1 MSQASPKQRGR
12 YRLHPA
18 AGVEV
23 VTRRRVGDANPRG
36 RMERLQG
43 PFRLRADL
51 PAPGAMALA
60 TALPLVV
67 ADWERQ
73 VADGTIGDTNTTKYA
88 VMLRGFL
95 AVLSRQGVTLVE
107 QVTANHVLAWCRMRS
122 PQANGEPNE
131 NTMRVRRS
139 AARAFFETC
148 ACLGITDLNPAKT
161 VEFPGRSGRHVS
173 AFTDNDIRQLQ
184 RISGSVLG
192 DTRTPCALALVM
204 SGASTQE
211 MVGITVA
218 DVDLASGQFWA
229 HGGGYR
235 SRDRWLPFQDQW
247 CADAIRAR
255 VAELRDAYGEDAHG
269 VWLIYKPHPSQP
281 TPTRQASAGVSLIT
295 RLLKKARVHNPGLTR
310 AESIREW
317 LAAQVFAQ
325 TGSVEQVAERVGY
338 ASLDAAAHLVGYDWV
353 ATHRVGG
360 TAPAH
365 RQGGDDQ

>member
-23 VTRRRVGDANPRG
+23 DDAPPCRRC
-36 RMERLQG
+36 Q
-43 PFRLRADL
+43 
-51 PAPGAMALA
+51 PA
-60 TALPLVV
+60 
-67 ADWERQ
+67 R
-73 VADGTIGDTNTTKYA
+73 ADGTPAGTVPAACRPHPHRARWRWRVRSRWSSQTGSDRSRTEPSATPTPPSMPC
-88 VMLRGFL
+88 MLRGFL
-95 AVLSRQGVTLVE
+95 AVLSRRGVTLVE

-131 NTMRVRRS
+131 NTMRARRS

-211 MVGITVA
+211 MVRHHRRRRRPHR
-218 DVDLASGQFWA
+218 LASSGRTVVA
-229 HGGGYR
+229 TAPETDGSR
-235 SRDRWLPFQDQW
+235 SRTSG
-247 CADAIRAR
+247 A
-255 VAELRDAYGEDAHG
+255 
-269 VWLIYKPHPSQP
+269 P
-281 TPTRQASAGVSLIT
+281 TPS
-295 RLLKKARVHNPGLTR
+295 GL
-310 AESIREW
+310 
-317 LAAQVFAQ
+317 
-325 TGSVEQVAERVGY
+325 
-338 ASLDAAAHLVGYDWV
+338 ASLNCVTPTVTTQMASGSSTSRTPPNPRRPVRPLPVSPSSPDC
-353 ATHRVGG
+353 
-360 TAPAH
+360 
-365 RQGGDDQ
+365 